1 MPTRLP
7 DAPPRPLPLTMA
19 PAPTLPWPEQDT
31 EQAFEA
37 FYRRRWPQVMDFA
50 RYRLAGEA
58 EAEDAAAE
66 TFSRA
71 WALRGRFDA
80 RLGSAEAWL
89 FGIARHVVQ
98 NQRRR
103 WWRRRPELPLEAGA
117 GAADPGLEAA
127 EAGLDWPALRQA
139 LGGLKRLDQEI
150 IALRFGAGLDHRGI
164 AQALGQGEA
173 NVALRLHRGLRR
185 LRTILEAE
193 P

>member
-1 MPTRLP
+1 MPTSLP
-7 DAPPRPLPLTMA
+7 DAPPRQQPLTA
-19 PAPTLPWPEQDT
+19 TLATARPWPELGTD
-31 EQAFEA
+31 QAFEL
-37 FYRRRWPQVMDFA
+37 FYRQRWPQVMDFA

-98 NQRRR
+98 DQRRR

-127 EAGLDWPALRQA
+127 DAGLDWPALRRA
-139 LGGLKRLDQEI
+139 LSDLKRLDQEI
-150 IALRFGAGLDHRGI
+150 IALRFGAGLDHRSI

-185 LRTILEAE
+185 LRATLETE